1 MSTNDL
7 ELAFQALNIEPL
19 YGHFAHMPSTFRRVV
34 PNPAGTGTKGTLPV
48 YFVED
53 EEIDF
58 DKVLRD
64 ERVVLPKMVNWHA
77 HWLAVEGIQ
86 PLTADNPP
94 KPPLSGTITFP
105 RPNSQIYS
113 GIRSKG
119 KETISPKI
127 CPGSCCT
134 RSSKRSQQ
142 KVQASQARAV
152 ARVANLL
159 LSPYRRFAPFALT
172 DCR

>member
-48 YFVED
+48 FFVED

-94 KPPLSGTITFP
+94 KPPLSGTITFFA
-105 RPNSQIYS
+105 RTVKLTAVS
-113 GIRSKG
+113 RAKG
-119 KETISPKI
+119 KEAISSKI

-134 RSSKRSQQ
+134 CSSKRS
-142 KVQASQARAV
+142 
-152 ARVANLL
+152 
-159 LSPYRRFAPFALT
+159 
-172 DCR
+172 

>member
-7 ELAFQALNIEPL
+7 ELAFEALNIEPL

-34 PNPAGTGTKGTLPV
+34 PNPAGSGTKGSMPV

-94 KPPLSGTITFP
+94 KPPLSGMFILL
-105 RPNSQIYS
+105 RPN
-113 GIRSKG
+113 
-119 KETISPKI
+119 
-127 CPGSCCT
+127 
-134 RSSKRSQQ
+134 
-142 KVQASQARAV
+142 
-152 ARVANLL
+152 
-159 LSPYRRFAPFALT
+159 
-172 DCR
+172 